1 MTDDLIKITRDIV
14 NKYSKMSV
22 EELLKLPEPEG
33 YEFVDDIYDQII
45 ASRKSVQES
54 SDIVRVDLD
63 VNLMSNINNKMICSK
78 LGTSTVDGQSNT
90 ILIKEDNNDYV
101 IMYFLH
107 LRRIF
112 HGWHKC

>member
-22 EELLKLPEPEG
+22 DELLKLPEPKG

-45 ASRKSVQES
+45 ASRKSVNES

-63 VNLMSNINNKMICSK
+63 VNLMSNINKKELCSK
-78 LGTSTVDGQSNT
+78 LATSTVDEESNY
-90 ILIKEDNNDYV
+90 ILIKEDNNDNV
-101 IMYFLH
+101 FSSSEED
-107 LRRIF
+107 F
-112 HGWHKC
+112 SWVA